1 MALGTDQSTKEL
13 YEFGPFKV
21 DADKERLLRGDEPIP
36 LMPKT
41 FQILLVLIR
50 NKKDVVTKDELMK
63 SVWPDTFVEEAN
75 LSRNIFLL
83 RKALG
88 EGPQDHHYIVTVP
101 GRGYRFAE
109 DVQLVAEQEV
119 GIVAA
124 SHTKVQLEV
133 KERSRWQWI
142 AASAV
147 LVALTG
153 FGIRYFLQRTR
164 GLSEKDTIVL
174 AEFSNATGDPIFDDT
189 LRQGLAVELEQ
200 SPFLSL
206 VSDQRI
212 RQTLQ
217 LMGQP
222 ADARLTPQ
230 TAQDLCLRT
239 QSAAYLTGSIA
250 SLGSQYVVGVKAVSC
265 STGDVVGQEQETAN
279 GKEKVLAALDIAA
292 GKLRKKLGESL
303 GSVQKFD
310 RPLEQATTP
319 SLEALQAYTLGRK
332 TQTGKDDFASAIP
345 LLERAVRF
353 DPNFAMAGALL
364 GSLYWNVG
372 ETSKG
377 AEYARRAYE
386 LHAPVSEPERFY
398 IESTYF
404 HYVLGDLEKSRQI
417 YTVWEQTYPRNSSAP
432 IRMHQLLAAEGK
444 FAEGLEQ
451 IRTAN
456 RLDPSKPGLINRD
469 LIVELIYLNRFQEAS
484 KAAEQAI
491 ANGLDSLNLR
501 SDLYKMA
508 FAENDTE
515 SMRRNAQALAANPEG
530 ERALVALEAQT
541 AAYYGHLRESEVLA
555 RRAAEMATRMEKPE
569 NAARYQA
576 RANLIEAL
584 FGKATGEGSGL
595 AWSPG
600 NPVGRSALSVA
611 ALSLA
616 ISGDNLR
623 AQSLADDL
631 ARRYPSDTL
640 LQSSFIPAIRAQ
652 IALNHR
658 DANGAIELLEAA
670 SPYEFS
676 DEWWGF
682 LGPIYVRGEAYLMAH
697 RGLEAAGEFQK
708 IIDHRGLVANSP
720 TGALARLQL
729 GRAYALMGDKD
740 KARKAYREFLTL
752 WKDAD
757 PEIPVLRQAKAEYGS
772 LQ

>member
-1 MALGTDQSTKEL
+1 MASGTDQSTKEL
-13 YEFGPFKV
+13 YRFGPFRV
-21 DADKERLLRGDEPIP
+21 DAEKERLLHGDEPVP

-50 NKKDVVTKDELMK
+50 RKKDVVTKDELMK

-88 EGPQDHHYIVTVP
+88 EGPQDHQYIVTVP

-119 GIVAA
+119 SIVTT
-124 SHTKVQLEV
+124 SHTKVQFEV
-133 KERSRWQWI
+133 KERSRWQWVV
-142 AASAV
+142 AAAV

-153 FGIRYFLQRTR
+153 LLILLYLQRNR

-174 AEFSNATGDPIFDDT
+174 ADFSNSTGDPLFDDT

-230 TAQDLCLRT
+230 IAQDLCLRT

-265 STGDVVGQEQETAN
+265 STGDVVGQEQETAS
-279 GKEKVLAALDIAA
+279 GKERVLAALDIAA

-303 GSVQKFD
+303 GSLQKFGT
-310 RPLEQATTP
+310 PLEQATTP

-364 GSLYWNVG
+364 GSLYWNIG

-377 AEYARRAYE
+377 AEYAKRAYE

-398 IESTYF
+398 IESTYY

-432 IRMHQLLAAEGK
+432 IRLRQVLAAEGNC
-444 FAEGLEQ
+444 AEALEQ
-451 IRTAN
+451 IRIAN
-456 RLDPSKPGLINRD
+456 QLDPSKNGLTTRDMVFD
-469 LIVELIYLNRFQEAS
+469 LICLNQFQEAS
-484 KAAEQAI
+484 KLAEQAI
-491 ANGLDSLNLR
+491 ANGLDSSNLR
-501 SDLYKMA
+501 SDLYRLA
-508 FAENDTE
+508 FAEGDPKG
-515 SMRRNAQALAANPEG
+515 MRRNAEALRGNPEG

-541 AAYYGHLRESEVLA
+541 AAYYGHLKESELLT
-555 RRAAEMATRMEKPE
+555 RRAEDMATRMGKPE

-576 RANLIEAL
+576 RANLNQAL
-584 FGKATGEGSGL
+584 FGNPAAAHSGGPSSLGAGS
-595 AWSPG
+595 AS
-600 NPVGRSALSVA
+600 LSLT

-616 ISGDNLR
+616 ISGDNVR

-631 ARRYPSDTL
+631 ARSYSSDTL
-640 LQSSFIPAIRAQ
+640 VQSCFIPTIRAQ
-652 IALNHR
+652 IALNRH
-658 DANGAIELLEAA
+658 DAAGAIELLDAA
-670 SPYEFS
+670 SPYELS
-676 DEWWGF
+676 NAWWGF
-682 LGPIYVRGEAYLMAH
+682 LGPIYVRGEAYLMAR
-697 RGLEAAGEFQK
+697 RGAEAAAEFQK
-708 IIDHRGLVANSP
+708 IIDHRGVVANSP
-720 TGALARLQL
+720 TGALAHLEL
-729 GRAYALMGDKD
+729 GRAYRLMGDKD
-740 KARKAYREFLTL
+740 QAGKKYREFLTL

-757 PEIPVLRQAKAEYGS
+757 PEIPVLREAKAEYGN

>member
-1 MALGTDQSTKEL
+1 MGTGTGQSTKEL
-13 YEFGPFKV
+13 YEFGPFRV
-21 DADKERLLRGDEPIP
+21 DAEKERLLRGDEPVP

-50 NKKDVVTKDELMK
+50 RKKDVVTKDELMK

-88 EGPQDHHYIVTVP
+88 EGPQDHQFIVTVP

-109 DVQLVAEQEV
+109 DVQLAARQEV
-119 GIVAA
+119 SIVAA

-133 KERSRWQWI
+133 KERSRWQWV
-142 AASAV
+142 AAAAV

-153 FGIRYFLQRTR
+153 FGIRFYLQRNR

-174 AEFSNATGDPIFDDT
+174 ADFSNSTGDPLFDDT

-230 TAQDLCLRT
+230 IAQDLCLRT

-250 SLGSQYVVGVKAVSC
+250 SFGNQYVVGVKAVSC
-265 STGDVVGQEQETAN
+265 STGDVVGLEQETAS
-279 GKEKVLAALDIAA
+279 GKEKVLAALDLAA

-303 GSVQKFD
+303 GSLQKFD
-310 RPLEQATTP
+310 TPLEQATTP

-332 TQTGKDDFASAIP
+332 TQTGRDDFVSAIP

-364 GSLYWNVG
+364 GSLYWNIG

-377 AEYARRAYE
+377 AEYAKRAYE

-398 IESTYF
+398 IESTYYD
-404 HYVLGDLEKSRQI
+404 YVLGDLEKTRQI

-432 IRMHQLLAAEGK
+432 IRLHRLLAREGK
-444 FAEGLEQ
+444 YAEALEQ

-456 RLDPSKPGLINRD
+456 QIDPSKSGLTTRD
-469 LIVELIYLNRFQEAS
+469 LIVVLICLNRFEEAS
-484 KAAEQAI
+484 KVAEQAI
-491 ANGLDSLNLR
+491 ANGLDSSNLR
-501 SDLYKMA
+501 SDLYRLA
-508 FAENDTE
+508 FIQNDQLG
-515 SMRRNAQALAANPEG
+515 MGRNAQMLAGSPEG
-530 ERALVALEAQT
+530 ERRLAVLEAQT
-541 AAYYGHLRESEVLA
+541 AAYHGHLKESEILA

-569 NAARYQA
+569 NAASYQA
-576 RANLIEAL
+576 RARLIEAL
-584 FGKATGEGSGL
+584 FGKKKGAGNEF
-595 AWSPG
+595 AWSPRSS
-600 NPVGRSALSVA
+600 VGRSALSA
-611 ALSLA
+611 TALSFA
-616 ISGDNLR
+616 ISGDNER

-631 ARRYPSDTL
+631 ARRYPSDSL
-640 LQSSFIPAIRAQ
+640 VQSSFIPTIRAQ
-652 IALNHR
+652 IALNRH
-658 DANGAIELLEAA
+658 DAAGAIELLEAA
-670 SPYEFS
+670 SPYELS
-676 DEWWGF
+676 DDWGGF
-682 LGPIYVRGEAYLMAH
+682 LAPIYVRGQAYLLAR
-697 RGLEAAGEFQK
+697 RGAEAAAEFQK
-708 IIDHRGLVANSP
+708 IIDHRGVVANSP
-720 TGALARLQL
+720 DGAIAHLEL
-729 GRAYALMGDKD
+729 GRAYRLMGDKD
-740 KARKAYREFLTL
+740 KAGKEYREFLTL

-757 PEIPVLRQAKAEYGS
+757 PEIPVMREAKAEYGN